1 MYLRFTRIQRVV
13 GEGQSTTSEDAV
25 KATRRNGSAQSTE
38 YRMMNSVPRTEWK
51 SAKGRPRQIVML
63 ITAASSPNSR
73 QALIT
78 AVMLPPYPSS
88 VVFRG
93 HKQSREN
100 TITMAGIHTLGVG
113 RGTA

>member
-51 SAKGRPRQIVML
+51 SAKGRPTQIVML
-63 ITAASSPNSR
+63 ITAANSPNSR

-78 AVMLPPYPSS
+78 AVMLPPCPLVLFLEARAIAREHYHDGRDPYTR
-88 VVFRG
+88 VG
-93 HKQSREN
+93 H
-100 TITMAGIHTLGVG
+100 
-113 RGTA
+113 